1 MYEGAHAIVGMFM
14 EVRGQ
19 FVRISYLYLN
29 SRDRSMLQCRGIPG
43 LGSGSGW
50 GRGQGEEV

>member
-29 SRDRSMLQCRGIPG
+29 SRDHAPGCWLRSQCLYFPSIYYC
-43 LGSGSGW
+43 
-50 GRGQGEEV
+50 